1 MFCKSMSWNMDQTNL
16 GKILHSICSED
27 LQDGFTFSLDRV
39 EDTKA
44 LHNTM
49 SSRGNLMLL
58 DRFEEIMDEVKS
70 DDKMKQRWVSYQ
82 KEYAFAAGRTF
93 LEVCDSALELLNVA
107 GKNRQN

>member
-1 MFCKSMSWNMDQTNL
+1 MD
-16 GKILHSICSED
+16 KEV
-27 LQDGFTFSLDRV
+27 F
-39 EDTKA
+39 TKA

-70 DDKMKQRWVSYQ
+70 DEKMKQRWESYQ
-82 KEYAFAAGRTF
+82 KEYAFDAGRTF